1 MKFAELKTVYNVLMS
16 VKCRINNELAEVY
29 NPRKHTGYYDF
40 LLGKIGDS
48 INKALKPIE
57 REYRSNIPELP
68 F

>member
-40 LLGKIGDS
+40 LLGNIEHS
-48 INKALKPIE
+48 INEALKPIA
-57 REYRSNIPELP
+57 REVHSNLEFP